1 MSNIPSLAVLPIGSR
16 FGTDFAFSPRPPVS
30 ERSRERGD
38 GQRMPQRDASGY
50 IVEEESFLSVA
61 PHSPFRVFVPPVAPS
76 PPSTADALV
85 VRLGQVQ
92 ESIGHGI
99 GRAAGFVERYLFSA
113 GTWHFVSKYLFYP
126 FLSGAFSATIAHL
139 RRRT

>member
-1 MSNIPSLAVLPIGSR
+1 
-16 FGTDFAFSPRPPVS
+16 
-30 ERSRERGD
+30 
-38 GQRMPQRDASGY
+38 MPQRDASGY
-50 IVEEESFLSVA
+50 IVEEEESFLSVA
-61 PHSPFRVFVPPVAPS
+61 PHSPFRVFVAPS

-99 GRAAGFVERYLFSA
+99 GRVAGFVERYLFSA
-113 GTWHFVSKYLFYP
+113 RTWHFVSKYLFYP